1 MLTHNQLSPDNK
13 MPKVTAPEIRITRR
27 NISAYK
33 KKLRWFV
40 ALSTLPMLGVV
51 TAFGL
56 VPQNELGLTS
66 TTTPSVE
73 EITLPQMV
81 AMETLTA
88 SFWRSERVQRGD
100 TVDDLLRHLNIDDAA
115 ASDYLHKSPA
125 TASFRKLSPGTEVQI
140 ESTASGGLIAL
151 RYVNTSPVHEKG
163 AQIVIEKRDGVF
175 ATQTLPAQLE
185 QRLFVRTGE
194 IKTNLYA
201 AADEVG
207 LPESAANQLNE
218 LFSGDIDFH
227 HDLRRGD
234 KFTVL
239 YEMSYNNGALIQT
252 GRIKAAEFINQ
263 GRTYRAVYF
272 QNDAQQGDYYT
283 PTGNSVRK
291 AFLRSPIAFSRIS
304 SGFTTSRFHP
314 VLNKW
319 RSHKGVDFAAPTG
332 TSIKA
337 TADGVVSV
345 VDRQNSYGNVV
356 MINHQ
361 GRYTTVYGH
370 LSRFAKGLRSGQR
383 VAQGEVIG
391 YVGMTGLATG
401 PHLHYEF
408 RVNGQQQNP
417 MRVVLPDAKP
427 INSEYRAA
435 FQPIADDFVAR
446 LNLLRNTN
454 LAKLD

>member
-1 MLTHNQLSPDNK
+1 
-13 MPKVTAPEIRITRR
+13 MPIIKIPE
-27 NISAYK
+27 NIAKLNIAAYK
-33 KKLRWFV
+33 RKLRWFV

-56 VPQNELGLTS
+56 VPQNDLGLTS
-66 TTTPSVE
+66 GKAPIVE
-73 EITLPQMV
+73 EISLPEGV
-81 AMETLTA
+81 AVETLTA
-88 SFWRSERVQRGD
+88 SFWRSERMHRGD
-100 TVDDLLRHLNIDDAA
+100 TMDDLLRRLNIEDAA
-115 ASDYLHKSPA
+115 ASDYLRKSAA
-125 TASFRKLSPGTEVQI
+125 TASFRKLSPGSEVQV
-140 ESTASGGLIAL
+140 ESTTSGGLIAL
-151 RYVNTSPVHEKG
+151 RYVDTSPANPKG
-163 AQIVIEKRDGVF
+163 AQIVIEKREGGF
-175 ATQTLPAQLE
+175 ETHTLPAQLE

-194 IKTNLYA
+194 ITTNLYA
-201 AADEVG
+201 ASDEAG
-207 LPESAANQLNE
+207 LPESATNQLNE

-234 KFTVL
+234 KFTVV
-239 YEMSYNNGALIQT
+239 YEMTYSNGALLQT

-272 QNDAQQGDYYT
+272 QSDAQHGDYYT
-283 PTGNSVRK
+283 PEGNSVRK

-304 SGFTTSRFHP
+304 SGFSNSRFHP
-314 VLNKW
+314 VLNRW

-332 TSIKA
+332 TIVRA

-345 VDRQNSYGNVV
+345 VERQNSYGNVV
-356 MINHQ
+356 MISHQ

-370 LSRFAKGLRSGQR
+370 LSRFAKGLRRGQR

-391 YVGMTGLATG
+391 YVGSTGLATG

-408 RVNGQQQNP
+408 KVNGQQQNP
-417 MRVVLPDAKP
+417 MRVALPDAKP

-435 FQPIADDFVAR
+435 FQPIADEFVAR